1 MAVEAVKAAVSNA
14 ATTGIYSAYDKYL
27 IGGIIALSIFL
38 ILVSGFNQKLERW
51 FQKRVRGKKDYDDE
65 VSSTD
70 ADGII
75 RSPRETS
82 TIRTNKRQPVEKV
95 EAPKPVTSRRRAK
108 KEELVEV
115 PTPPAKPPRTRK
127 PKPVVEPQA
136 PVEPAPPEPAPKR
149 RPARKKPAA

>member
-1 MAVEAVKAAVSNA
+1 MSVEAVKAAVSNA

-38 ILVSGFNQKLERW
+38 ILVSGFDHKLERW

-136 PVEPAPPEPAPKR
+136 PVEPAPKR
-149 RPARKKPAA
+149 RPARKKPAD

>member
-1 MAVEAVKAAVSNA
+1 MTVEAVKAAVSNA

-38 ILVSGFNQKLERW
+38 ILVSGFDHKLERW
-51 FQKRVRGKKDYDDE
+51 FQKRLRGKKDYDED
-65 VSSTD
+65 VATD

-136 PVEPAPPEPAPKR
+136 PVEPAPKR
-149 RPARKKPAA
+149 RPARKKPAD